1 MKLYILLF
9 LAVVNKGISTYRPSE
24 ESPCEMVN
32 MEAICHSKDL
42 HHIPPEL
49 HPNVNKI
56 DFSGNQIQNIP
67 LKPLSFYTSL
77 QHLYFNSNQISF
89 IEQGVFAHMTS
100 LVEINLAHNRLDRFI
115 QHRTRGV
122 GLLPNVATLDLSHNS
137 LYNGMTEYFTH
148 EAPSLQYLSLAENSI
163 TLISRRTFQGSPA
176 LVEVDLHSNIIM
188 EIEEGA
194 FEALLNLSKLNLS
207 MNSITCIADFSLR
220 QLQIL
225 DLSRNSIES
234 FHTTESEEEFNMTW
248 LDLSEN
254 KLMYFPTFPQVNKLV
269 FLNLSKNLIQLSA
282 ESPRDSV
289 DYMERDWLGAPFHN
303 LDQNQHRNKSEAPFH
318 ILDQNQHR
326 NKSALSLPQLSYLD
340 LSYNEIKSIP
350 TEFFDS
356 MFSLQFLNLSK
367 NCLQTFSINHDSAL
381 ISLTVLDLS
390 FNALQSLVLDAST
403 LLDLQELY
411 IQSNHLQALPF
422 DIFARLPR
430 IKLLHLQNNN
440 ISLCSMYSGL
450 VKQRLAGEENG
461 CISFVDYPTL
471 QYLYLADNMLRS
483 LPKYTFYK
491 TSLIVLD
498 LSINPGLKIEAKA
511 LSGLENSLEYLQLHG
526 NSITDL
532 NIDLPYFSVLKY
544 LNLSENQLSWLPKW
558 GQDASLEV
566 LDLRNNRFSTLEKS
580 NILALEPSLKSLYL
594 SGNPLS
600 CCENVWLSAM
610 IQNKNV
616 ELPNAEQITCQYSKS
631 FGFQEEIS
639 ISNIKPQDCEKE
651 DLKKINLLIILTF
664 ALVLIVIIIGVC
676 SFCWFRRERFGQ
688 QFKA

>member
-1 MKLYILLF
+1 MKPYILLF
-9 LAVVNKGISTYRPSE
+9 LAVVNKGISTYRPTE
-24 ESPCEMVN
+24 ESPCKMVD

-42 HHIPPEL
+42 HLIPPEL
-49 HPNVNKI
+49 HPNVKKI

-77 QHLYFNSNQISF
+77 QHLDLNSNQISF
-89 IEQGVFAHMTS
+89 IEQGVFAHMAS

-122 GLLPNVATLDLSHNS
+122 GLLPNVVTLDLSHNS

-194 FEALLNLSKLNLS
+194 FEALVNLSKLNLS

-225 DLSRNSIES
+225 DLTRNSIES
-234 FHTTESEEEFNMTW
+234 FHTTESEEEFNLTW

-282 ESPRDSV
+282 ESPRDNM
-289 DYMERDWLGAPFHN
+289 DYMERDWL
-303 LDQNQHRNKSEAPFH
+303 EAPFH

-326 NKSALSLPQLSYLD
+326 NKSSLYLSQLSYLD

-356 MFSLQFLNLSK
+356 MFSLQLLNLSK
-367 NCLQTFSINHDSAL
+367 NCLQAFSVNHDSAL

-390 FNALQSLVLDAST
+390 FNALQNLFLDAST

-430 IKLLHLQNNN
+430 IKLLNLQNNN
-440 ISLCSMYSGL
+440 ISLCTMYSGL
-450 VKQRLAGEENG
+450 VKQRLTGEENG

-491 TSLIVLD
+491 TSLVVLD

-558 GQDASLEV
+558 GRDASLEV

-580 NILALEPSLKSLYL
+580 NILALEPSLRSLYL

-616 ELPNAEQITCQYSKS
+616 EIPNVEQITCQYSKS

-664 ALVLIVIIIGVC
+664 ALVLLVIIIGVC

>member
-1 MKLYILLF
+1 MVHQVGGWACTAAAVGGQALRVLVSWHAAEVLLPQGSPSSVLTGRSVRETEHCKQKWKLLLQPHSRAMKLYILLF

-49 HPNVNKI
+49 HPDVNKI

-77 QHLYFNSNQISF
+77 QHLDFNSNQISF

-234 FHTTESEEEFNMTW
+234 FHTTESEEEFNLTW

-282 ESPRDSV
+282 ESPRDGCKF
-289 DYMERDWLGAPFHN
+289 DTP
-303 LDQNQHRNKSEAPFH
+303 
-318 ILDQNQHR
+318 
-326 NKSALSLPQLSYLD
+326 D
-340 LSYNEIKSIP
+340 LI
-350 TEFFDS
+350 
-356 MFSLQFLNLSK
+356 
-367 NCLQTFSINHDSAL
+367 QTCQ
-381 ISLTVLDLS
+381 ISL
-390 FNALQSLVLDAST
+390 
-403 LLDLQELY
+403 
-411 IQSNHLQALPF
+411 
-422 DIFARLPR
+422 
-430 IKLLHLQNNN
+430 
-440 ISLCSMYSGL
+440 
-450 VKQRLAGEENG
+450 
-461 CISFVDYPTL
+461 
-471 QYLYLADNMLRS
+471 
-483 LPKYTFYK
+483 
-491 TSLIVLD
+491 
-498 LSINPGLKIEAKA
+498 
-511 LSGLENSLEYLQLHG
+511 
-526 NSITDL
+526 
-532 NIDLPYFSVLKY
+532 
-544 LNLSENQLSWLPKW
+544 
-558 GQDASLEV
+558 
-566 LDLRNNRFSTLEKS
+566 
-580 NILALEPSLKSLYL
+580 
-594 SGNPLS
+594 
-600 CCENVWLSAM
+600 
-610 IQNKNV
+610 
-616 ELPNAEQITCQYSKS
+616 
-631 FGFQEEIS
+631 
-639 ISNIKPQDCEKE
+639 
-651 DLKKINLLIILTF
+651 
-664 ALVLIVIIIGVC
+664 
-676 SFCWFRRERFGQ
+676 
-688 QFKA
+688 